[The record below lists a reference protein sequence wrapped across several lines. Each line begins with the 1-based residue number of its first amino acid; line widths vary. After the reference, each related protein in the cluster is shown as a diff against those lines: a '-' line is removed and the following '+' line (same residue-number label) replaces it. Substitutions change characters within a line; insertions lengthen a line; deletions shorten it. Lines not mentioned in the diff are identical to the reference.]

1 MSAARTFIQTGRKIV
16 AIGRNFSEHAKELGN
31 AVPTAPF
38 FFLKPTSSFVASPGK
53 IEIPKGCVV
62 HHEVELGVVI
72 GKGGRDIQAADA
84 FEHVAGYALALD
96 LTARNLQDEAKKKGL
111 PWSAAKGF
119 DTFTPVGPFIPAG
132 KIPDPHNVRL
142 WIEVAGQIRQNGMTD
157 AMIFQIPQLIE
168 HVSRIMTLEEG
179 DLLLTGTPKGVGP
192 IEPGEQI
199 VAGLE
204 YQGVELSR
212 IEFSAGALGMY
223 DKGSAPAFVKFL
235 APWCGHC
242 KSLVPEYEKAAK
254 RAQGIGKF
262 YAVDC
267 DDDKN
272 RGLCARFNVQGFPT
286 LKVFTEKRTK
296 RGSRRSVDYQG
307 QRTAGAMVKFARSL
321 LPSLSKKVSDTELD
335 AFVTDSD
342 SQLPKA
348 VLLTDL
354 RRASD
359 LWKGV
364 SAQFDRRVQFAHV
377 PSPGKDTLD
386 TLGISKLPAIVVFP
400 MPRRRDVYEIYSGET
415 KYAPLAK
422 FIASTALSKKPEA
435 HAPSTHDEL

>member
-1 MSAARTFIQTGRKIV
+1 MISI
-16 AIGRNFSEHAKELGN
+16 HL
-31 AVPTAPF
+31 
-38 FFLKPTSSFVASPGK
+38 LLLLAS
-53 IEIPKGCVV
+53 I
-62 HHEVELGVVI
+62 
-72 GKGGRDIQAADA
+72 
-84 FEHVAGYALALD
+84 ALA
-96 LTARNLQDEAKKKGL
+96 TQ
-111 PWSAAKGF
+111 
-119 DTFTPVGPFIPAG
+119 
-132 KIPDPHNVRL
+132 
-142 WIEVAGQIRQNGMTD
+142 
-157 AMIFQIPQLIE
+157 
-168 HVSRIMTLEEG
+168 
-179 DLLLTGTPKGVGP
+179 
-192 IEPGEQI
+192 
-199 VAGLE
+199 
-204 YQGVELSR
+204 
-212 IEFSAGALGMY
+212 GALGMY
-223 DKGSAPAFVKFL
+223 DKGSAVKRLHSGNFDRVLDKTSQPAFVKFL

-386 TLGISKLPAIVVFP
+386 TLGISKLPAIVMFP